1 MDQVISSRSK
11 NKSGVI
17 KRGVIITNDTV
28 QRLQLSTL
36 LVDAGWRVTSF
47 RNAGQALREM
57 IIEEPPDIIV
67 TDLHLDQLDSWR
79 FCHLLRSSDYALF
92 NGVPILIVSASYS
105 ADYAAA
111 ITEDVGADGFL
122 SLPVQPET
130 FCRTIASLTERK
142 SCSPGVA
149 VLVVEDNPVTA
160 AMLDRVFQDY
170 NWRVRSAK
178 SGEEARACFFSTEID
193 LVIIDYHLPDEKGDQ
208 LLLAFKDW
216 RPSAVCI
223 MITAD
228 STPEHALDWMEKGAS
243 AYLRK
248 PFSAKYLVEVCL
260 RARRERAWLRTE
272 HDLDIRSRCLQRREE
287 FIEDFENRSMQA
299 QKLEAIG
306 TLAAGITH
314 DFNNILS
321 PIIGYADL
329 IKIKY
334 ADDAI
339 LRQHVEQILLAG
351 SRAKELVQ
359 QILIFS
365 RSEKNRQQPL
375 ALQSLVKEC
384 VKMARAFL
392 PSRIAVFSTIAEDC
406 PAVVGDPARF
416 CQLLMNLIT
425 NSYHAME
432 EKGGKLT
439 ISLDSSE
446 EKIEGEENREMVRL
460 QVMDSGKGIGDEIV
474 GRIFEPFFTTKE
486 AGKGTGLGLS
496 VVKTIVTDF
505 RATIAVQSNMPAP
518 GTTFTVDFPAF
529 REKNNPT
536 EARHE
541 NKYFHGNNQSV
552 LLVDDN
558 EDVLDYLSEVLRRLH
573 FRPFPEHDS
582 VKALAAFHGA
592 PDSFDI
598 LFTDL
603 DMPDLSGQEL
613 IREVLKVRPHMPVIV
628 CTGNGDYTDVDLPHH
643 MEKRIILQKPVTIN
657 DISSAMKTAFKVPVF
672 GLLKNDCLDIT

>member
-1 MDQVISSRSK
+1 MDQVISLQSK
-11 NKSGVI
+11 SKSAVI
-17 KRGVIITNDTV
+17 VTNDAV
-28 QRLQLSTL
+28 QRRHLSTL
-36 LVDAGWRVTSF
+36 LGNAGWRVTPF
-47 RNAGQALREM
+47 RNAGQALRGMVTEK
-57 IIEEPPDIIV
+57 PPDIII

-92 NGVPILIVSASYS
+92 NRLPILIVSASYS

-111 ITEDVGADGFL
+111 ITGDVGADGFL
-122 SLPVQPET
+122 SLPVQPEV
-130 FCRTIASLTERK
+130 FCRTVVSLTEQSRCPP
-142 SCSPGVA
+142 SVA

-160 AMLDRVFQDY
+160 TMLDRALQEC
-170 NWRVRSAK
+170 NWMVRLAR

-193 LVIIDYHLPDEKGDQ
+193 LVVIDYHLPDEKGDQ

-248 PFSAKYLVEVCL
+248 PFSAKYLVEMCL
-260 RARRERAWLRTE
+260 RAQRERAWLRTE
-272 HDLDIRSRCLQRREE
+272 RDLDLRSRCLQRREE

-392 PSRIAVFSTIAEDC
+392 PTRIAVVGKIAEDC
-406 PAVVGDPARF
+406 PAVIGDPARF

-432 EKGGKLT
+432 EKGGELT
-439 ISLDSSE
+439 IALSFRPV
-446 EKIEGEENREMVRL
+446 KAAGEESREMVRL
-460 QVMDSGKGIGDEIV
+460 QVMDSGKGIGDEIA

-505 RATIAVQSNMPAP
+505 GGTIAVRGNMPAA
-518 GTTFTVDFPAF
+518 GTTFIIDFPPF
-529 REKNNPT
+529 REKT
-536 EARHE
+536 DDLHEVKRE
-541 NKYFHGNNQSV
+541 NKYFNGNNQCI

-558 EDVLDYLSEVLRRLH
+558 EDVLDYLTEVLRRLQ
-573 FRPFPEHDS
+573 FRPFAEHDS
-582 VKALAAFHGA
+582 VTALAAFHAA
-592 PDSFDI
+592 PDSFAL

-613 IREVLKVRPHMPVIV
+613 IKEVLKVQPHMPVIV
-628 CTGNGDYTDVDLPHH
+628 CTGNGDYSDVDLG
-643 MEKRIILQKPVTIN
+643 EQAERRIILQKPVTMH
-657 DISSAMKTAFKVPVF
+657 DVSSAMEAALHWPVSA
-672 GLLKNDCLDIT
+672 LPKRECRDNLEEVL

>member
-1 MDQVISSRSK
+1 MDQVISIQSK
-11 NKSGVI
+11 SKTAVI
-17 KRGVIITNDTV
+17 VTNDAV
-28 QRLQLSTL
+28 QRLHLSTL
-36 LVDAGWRVTSF
+36 LGDAGWRVSPF
-47 RNAGQALREM
+47 RNAGQALRGMVTER
-57 IIEEPPDIIV
+57 PPDIII
-67 TDLHLDQLDSWR
+67 TDLHLDQLDSWK
-79 FCHLLRSSDYALF
+79 FCHLLRSSDYPLF
-92 NGVPILIVSASYS
+92 NSLPILIVSAAYS
-105 ADYAAA
+105 LEYAAA

-122 SLPVQPET
+122 SLPVQPEV
-130 FCRTIASLTERK
+130 FCRTVAGLTKERR
-142 SCSPGVA
+142 CAPGIA

-160 AMLDRVFQDY
+160 AMLDRAFREY
-170 NWRVRSAK
+170 NWRVLLAR
-178 SGEEARACFFSTEID
+178 SGEEARACFISTEID
-193 LVIIDYHLPDEKGDQ
+193 LAIIDYHLPDEKGDQ

-248 PFSAKYLVEVCL
+248 PFSAKYLVDVCQ

-272 HDLDIRSRCLQRREE
+272 HDLDLRSRCLQRREE

-351 SRAKELVQ
+351 SRAKDLVQ

-375 ALQSLVKEC
+375 ALQSLIKEC

-392 PSRIAVFSTIAEDC
+392 PTRIAVISQVAEDC
-406 PAVVGDPARF
+406 PAVIGDPARF

-432 EKGGKLT
+432 KKGGKLT
-439 ISLDSSE
+439 ISLASSTVMA
-446 EKIEGEENREMVRL
+446 EGEGSREMVRL
-460 QVMDSGKGIGDEIV
+460 QVMDSGKGIDDEIA

-486 AGKGTGLGLS
+486 VGKGTGLGLS

-505 RATIAVQSNMPAP
+505 GGTITVRGNKPAA
-518 GTTFTVDFPAF
+518 GTTFRIDLPAF
-529 REKNNPT
+529 REKGA
-536 EARHE
+536 ELHEVKRE
-541 NKYFHGNNQSV
+541 NKYFNGNNQSV

-558 EDVLDYLSEVLRRLH
+558 EDVLDYLTEVLRRLH
-573 FRPFPEHDS
+573 FRPTAERDS
-582 VKALAAFHGA
+582 VTALAAFHAA

-613 IREVLKVRPHMPVIV
+613 IKEVLEVRPYIPVIV
-628 CTGNGDYTDVDLPHH
+628 CTGNGDYTDVDLGEHVQR
-643 MEKRIILQKPVTIN
+643 RIVLQKPVTIH
-657 DISSAMKTAFKVPVF
+657 DISSAMKAAFQVPVSVLSKRE
-672 GLLKNDCLDIT
+672 GRDTLDEMI